1 MSTKKLKNVP
11 VVSPIT
17 NAIIVE
23 MLFSGKILLAKI
35 ILCPRELMIEDRNP
49 TRSNIF
55 HIEKAL

>member
-1 MSTKKLKNVP
+1 
-11 VVSPIT
+11 VSPIT